1 MVFFEKKKKFLF
13 LKEILKFTSIYSIIE
28 KKYENKKIFD
38 ANSIEEAGENDLTFL
53 NSSLYLDEIRFLK
66 SRFIVTKERFKNFF
80 PRNSFLLYSKDPQLD
95 FYKIL
100 KIFYPQSDIDID
112 DLIIK
117 NNKKK
122 FSVGKNC
129 LIDFRASIGCQTS
142 IGSNSIVKKNVK
154 IGKNC
159 LIGSNVVIENSLIG
173 DNVTI
178 KSGTIIGQVG
188 FGFKFEGKKKFKF
201 PHIGRVVIENF
212 VQIGSFCTIDRGSVS
227 DTVIGEFSSLDN
239 QIQIAHNVKIG
250 SNCIIAAQCGI
261 AGSTIIGN
269 NVQIGGQSGISGH
282 LRIGN
287 NVKIGGKSGITSS
300 LADGASVMGYPAVS
314 LGEFAKMRNSYEKK
328 RN

>member
-1 MVFFEKKKKFLF
+1 MVFFEKKKNFLF
-13 LKEILKFTSIYSIIE
+13 LKDILKFTSIYSVIE

-38 ANSIEEAGENDLTFL
+38 ACSIEKAKENDLTFL
-53 NSSLYLDEIRFLK
+53 NNSLYLIDKNSIK
-66 SRFIVTKERFKNFF
+66 SKVIITKEKFKNFF
-80 PRNSFLLYSKDPQLD
+80 PKNSILLYSKDPQLD

-100 KIFYPQSDIDID
+100 KIFYPLSDIDID
-112 DLIIK
+112 DFTIK
-117 NNKKK
+117 KRKKN
-122 FSVGKNC
+122 FFAGKNC
-129 LIDFRASIGCQTS
+129 LIDYRASIGNHTS
-142 IGSNSIVKKNVK
+142 IGSKSIIKKNVK
-154 IGKNC
+154 IGRNC
-159 LIGSNVVIENSLIG
+159 LIGSNVIIENSLIG

-178 KSGTIIGQVG
+178 KSGSIVGQVG
-188 FGFKFEGKKKFKF
+188 FGFKFEGKKNFKF

-212 VQIGSFCTIDRGSVS
+212 VQIGSLCTIDRGSVS
-227 DTVIGEFSSLDN
+227 DTVIGEFSCLDN

-269 NVQIGGQSGISGH
+269 NVKIGGQSGISGH

-287 NVKIGGKSGITSS
+287 NVKIGGKSGVTSS

-314 LGEFAKMRNSYEKK
+314 LREFAKMRNSYEKK